1 MWLSFPLLSLAYAR
15 EVVSNGI
22 ARLPRLHVLAALGR
36 HARSPLLLLLTLG
49 LACACAA
56 KPPRLQPHAVIVS
69 QVTPQS
75 IQLTLDL
82 EVFNDNS
89 FPLIA
94 QRVEGELR
102 VKDNLLGRGSARP
115 EGTVP
120 ANSSKRLSA
129 QLDVPWDNVA
139 ALAPFALS
147 AQPVPYLFVGKAII
161 GGQDVHFDLP
171 FEIHGQLTGAK
182 LLQAGLKGL

>member
-1 MWLSFPLLSLAYAR
+1 MRMAKPEAPRPVARLTVARHGLKLQRRKSVRRLSSNLVRLGGMWLSFPLLSLAYAR

-94 QRVEGELR
+94 QRV
-102 VKDNLLGRGSARP
+102 
-115 EGTVP
+115 
-120 ANSSKRLSA
+120 
-129 QLDVPWDNVA
+129 
-139 ALAPFALS
+139 
-147 AQPVPYLFVGKAII
+147 
-161 GGQDVHFDLP
+161 
-171 FEIHGQLTGAK
+171 
-182 LLQAGLKGL
+182 